1 MPAVELGAYNG
12 MENVVNQDFHY
23 KYPEGLDLRPTSQ
36 LHSKIVQKLLRR
48 VQVSSEY
55 LQGRRNSWQEI
66 DRTLSA
72 YIPLSDV
79 DKKARC
85 KNSDAPVS
93 IVFPHS
99 YAILE
104 TLTSFMDGVFLKQP
118 IFHYRGNSPED
129 TAGAILLEK
138 IVELHCQRNK
148 VGLSLHTAF
157 KDSLAYGVGAV
168 FPMWK
173 QKFGWRTQSVY
184 DEFGNLTKQSTPSL
198 LFEGNAIENVD
209 PYQLLLDPNYGVQA
223 VQDSEFV
230 GFVRRTNYYN
240 LIEDDGNGS
249 IFNIKYLK
257 NGADMTSRY
266 FFSQRDDGPQVKT
279 PMANNVLK
287 PIDVIY
293 LYLKIIPK
301 DWGIGKSENVE
312 KWLFAIA
319 ADKILIQAQ
328 PLNFD
333 HDMFPIAICAPTFDG
348 YSCAPLSRLELLS
361 GMQELLNWL
370 FNSHIANVRKTINDM
385 IIYDPSVLNTADLT
399 DPKPGKL
406 VRVRRAA
413 WGKDMRGSIQQL
425 QVTDVTR
432 QNVSDAQLAMQ
443 LMNQVS
449 GADAAMMGQL
459 REGGPERLSAA
470 EFTGTQNQAFGRL
483 KSMTSI
489 VEQQLMQDIGYMF
502 AMHTQQL
509 MNEDTFISTVGEW
522 QSLLTNMYGERVY
535 NDRMRVS
542 PQDLNIDF
550 DVVLNNSG
558 PDSQTE
564 AQFWVQMFEIISR
577 TPELY
582 QIIDVGRVFRF
593 VASQLGASNVDNFLR
608 PEAQQML
615 LAQPMLA
622 PTEQVMQEAQAGNMI
637 PIEEI
642 TNALEGQASGMGM

>member
-1 MPAVELGAYNG
+1 MPAVEMGAYNAASEIYVG
-12 MENVVNQDFHY
+12 EDFGY
-23 KYPEGLDLRPTSQ
+23 KYPLGLDLRPDSP
-36 LHSKIVQKLLRR
+36 LHQKIVTRILQRTR
-48 VQVSSEY
+48 VSSEN
-55 LQGRRNSWQEI
+55 LADRRSSWQEI
-66 DRTLSA
+66 DRTLTA
-72 YIPLSDV
+72 YIPLSEV
-79 DKKARC
+79 DKKVSCR
-85 KNSDAPVS
+85 DPLAPVS

-118 IFHYRGNSPED
+118 IFKYRGNSPED

-138 IVELHCQRNK
+138 IIELHCQRSK

-157 KDSLAYGVGAV
+157 KDGLAYGVGAV

-173 QKFGWRTQSVY
+173 QKFGWRTRAEK
-184 DEFGNLTKQSTPSL
+184 DEWGQQFKVSEPAL

-223 VQDSEFV
+223 IQDSEFV

-240 LIEDDGNGS
+240 LIEDDDNGS
-249 IFNIKYLK
+249 VFNIKYLRRGGK
-257 NGADMTSRY
+257 NTSRY
-266 FFSQRDDGPQVKT
+266 FFSQRDDGPQVGSVGDT
-279 PMANNVLK
+279 SVLK
-287 PIDVIY
+287 PVDVIY
-293 LYLKIIPK
+293 LYIKIIPK
-301 DWGIGKSENVE
+301 EWGLGKSENVE
-312 KWLFAIA
+312 KWLFAVA

-328 PLNFD
+328 PLDLD

-348 YSCAPLSRLELLS
+348 YSSAPLSRLELLS
-361 GMQELLNWL
+361 GMQSLLNWL

-385 IIYDPSVLNTADLT
+385 IIYDPFVLNTADLT

-406 VRVRRAA
+406 VRARRAA
-413 WGKDMRGSIQQL
+413 WGKDLRGSIQQL
-425 QVTDVTR
+425 QINDITR
-432 QNVSDAQLAMQ
+432 QNVADAQVAMQ

-470 EFTGTQNQAFGRL
+470 EFNGTQNQAFGRL
-483 KSMTSI
+483 KSMTAI
-489 VEQQLMQDIGYMF
+489 VEQQLIQDIGYMF

-509 MNEDTFISTVGEW
+509 MAEDTFITTVGEW
-522 QSLLTNMYGERVY
+522 QSLLVNMYGERVY
-535 NDRMRVS
+535 NDRMRVT

-550 DVVLNNSG
+550 DVVLNSGG

-564 AQFWVQMFEIISR
+564 AQFWIQMFDIITK

-608 PEAQQML
+608 PEAQQMVA
-615 LAQPMLA
+615 AQPVMA
-622 PTEQVMQEAQAGNMI
+622 PTEQVAQEAQAGNMI
-637 PIEEI
+637 PIGDLA
-642 TNALEGQASGMGM
+642 NALGGQA

>member
-1 MPAVELGAYNG
+1 MPAVEMGSFSGGQSIPLTEDLG
-12 MENVVNQDFHY
+12 Y
-23 KYPEGLDLRPTSQ
+23 KYPDGLNLRPDSQ
-36 LHSKIVQKLLRR
+36 LHQNLLQRIMRR
-48 VQVSSEY
+48 VRVSSEN
-55 LQGRRNSWQEI
+55 LQNRRESWRQI
-66 DRTLSA
+66 DRTLTA
-72 YIPLSDV
+72 YIPASDV
-79 DKKARC
+79 DKRLRC
-85 KNSDAPVS
+85 KDENAPIN

-118 IFHYRGNSPED
+118 IFKYRGNSPED

-138 IVELHCQRNK
+138 VVELHCQRSK

-157 KDSLAYGVGAV
+157 KDSLAYGIGAV

-173 QKFGWRTQSVY
+173 QRFGWKTRTTLN
-184 DEFGNLTKQSTPSL
+184 DFGEKVKESEPTL

-249 IFNIKYLK
+249 VFNVKYLK
-257 NGADMTSRY
+257 GGGNNTSDY
-266 FFSQRDDGPQVKT
+266 FFSQRDDGPQTTTVGDT
-279 PMANNVLK
+279 SVLK

-293 LYLKIIPK
+293 LYIKIIPK
-301 DWGIGKSENVE
+301 EWHLSESEEVE
-312 KWLFAIA
+312 KWLFAVA
-319 ADKILIQAQ
+319 GDKIIIQAQ
-328 PLNFD
+328 PLDLD
-333 HDMFPIAICAPTFDG
+333 HDMFPIALCAPTFDG
-348 YSCAPLSRLELLS
+348 YSCAPLSRLELLA
-361 GMQELLNWL
+361 GMQDLINWF
-370 FNSHIANVRKTINDM
+370 FNSHIMNVRKTINDM
-385 IIYDPSVLNTADLT
+385 IIYDPFVLNTQDLI

-413 WGKDMRGSIQQL
+413 WGKDIRGSIQQL
-425 QVTDVTR
+425 QVNDVTR
-432 QNVSDAQLAMQ
+432 QNVTDAQITMQ

-470 EFTGTQNQAFGRL
+470 EFNGTQNQAFGRL
-483 KSMTSI
+483 KSMTAI

-509 MNEDTFISTVGEW
+509 MQEDTFVTTVGEW
-522 QSLLTNMYGERVY
+522 QSLLLSMYGDQVY
-535 NDRMRVS
+535 NDRMRVT

-550 DVVLNNSG
+550 DVVLSNNG

-564 AQFWVQMFEIISR
+564 AQFWVQMFEIISKN
-577 TPELY
+577 TELT
-582 QIIDVGRVFRF
+582 QIIDVGKVFRF
-593 VASQLGASNVDNFLR
+593 VASQLGATNVDNFLR
-608 PEAQQML
+608 
-615 LAQPMLA
+615 QPIPPVPAINPVMA
-622 PTEQVMQEAQAGNMI
+622 GTEQVMQEANAGNLI
-637 PIEEI
+637 PANELA
-642 TNALEGQASGMGM
+642 NALG